1 MANKPTTPATQPA
14 SDPNTAIAPQKTE
27 LSEADRFTNM
37 VMKQYGSLGTPY
49 VFTQREKQLIRNY
62 FICID
67 QMLQRTEAERL
78 RKNNSNS
85 DHKYDNNLAYSWKTI
100 DLPQLAQDLAHY
112 ARVGL
117 DMMEDN
123 SLFPIPYKSTK
134 GNMYT
139 ITLMEGYNGIRLQ
152 AEKYALDPF
161 KAVTVEVIFENDVFK
176 PIKKDA
182 RNPVEG
188 YEFDIPQPFNRG
200 LPVGVFGY
208 IEFDDP
214 AKNKLVVFSKE
225 DVMKRKPKY
234 ASPEFWGGEKT
245 VYEKGKPVRTQLEG
259 WLPEMYEKTMKRE
272 IYGSKRIPRDPA
284 KIDDAY
290 NYIRQREQQYVDI
303 ITDAE
308 VSELGN
314 AAPVALP
321 EAPVIEVPDNPPAPP
336 QEPPVTDKPAEPDD
350 EDVPDFLK

>member
-161 KAVTVEVIFENDVFK
+161 KAVTVEVIFENDDFK

-200 LPVGVFGY
+200 LPV
-208 IEFDDP
+208 
-214 AKNKLVVFSKE
+214 ACSATLSSTTL
-225 DVMKRKPKY
+225 RRTSSSCSPK
-234 ASPEFWGGEKT
+234 K
-245 VYEKGKPVRTQLEG
+245 
-259 WLPEMYEKTMKRE
+259 M
-272 IYGSKRIPRDPA
+272 
-284 KIDDAY
+284 
-290 NYIRQREQQYVDI
+290 
-303 ITDAE
+303 
-308 VSELGN
+308 
-314 AAPVALP
+314 
-321 EAPVIEVPDNPPAPP
+321 
-336 QEPPVTDKPAEPDD
+336 
-350 EDVPDFLK
+350 